1 MVIPLSMPF
10 IFCFY
15 SLLLNH
21 IILHYLFLFDEFMH
35 VQILTIPKL
44 MIEKN

>member
-1 MVIPLSMPF
+1 MPF
-10 IFCFY
+10 VFIPP
-15 SLLLNH
+15 LLNH